1 MKEVVH
7 ELFSEEQVKERVLEI
22 AEELNKEY
30 AGKPL
35 HLICILRGS
44 VFFFAELAK
53 RLTMPVTIDF
63 MAASSYGNGTT
74 SSGKL
79 EVLKDLDDS
88 IEGLHCLVIEDIIDS
103 GNTLSMVRKILLARN
118 PASVKICALL
128 DKPARRETEVEVEYV
143 GFEIPDQ
150 FIVGY
155 GLDYAQRYRNL
166 PYIGVLEFI
175 EE

>member
-1 MKEVVH
+1 MKEVIH
-7 ELFSEEQVKERVLEI
+7 ELFSEEQVKARVLEI

-35 HLICILRGS
+35 RLICILRGS

-63 MAASSYGNGTT
+63 MAASSYGDGTV
-74 SSGKL
+74 SSGRL
-79 EVLKDLDDS
+79 EILKDLDDA
-88 IEGLHCLVIEDIIDS
+88 IEGLDCT
-103 GNTLSMVRKILLARN
+103 GNTLSLVKKMLLARN

-128 DKPARRETEVEVEYV
+128 DKPARRETDVDVEYI

-155 GLDYAQRYRNL
+155 GLDYAQKYRNL